1 MPASC
6 QLKATAPVADSSSG
20 GSNGGAA
27 ASRGSKTTPSTVCGK
42 SQLLPGNEKLAR
54 QLDTC
59 PRQGGRGRDRGR
71 HSNELC
77 LKVVAEKPQLGQGL
91 RLPTVSLIR
100 CLCVCVNT
108 NVCVC
113 VLVCVAWVTKIHSK
127 LCDYGAYE

>member
-6 QLKATAPVADSSSG
+6 QLKATAPVADSSS
-20 GSNGGAA
+20 SRNGGTVVC
-27 ASRGSKTTPSTVCGK
+27 RGSKTTPSTVCGK

-59 PRQGGRGRDRGR
+59 PRQEGRGRD
-71 HSNELC
+71 SNELC
-77 LKVVAEKPQLGQGL
+77 LKVVARKPQLGEGL

-100 CLCVCVNT
+100 CLCVCVRT
-108 NVCVC
+108 SLCVF
-113 VLVCVAWVTKIHSK
+113 VCVAWVTKIHSK